1 MRQQT
6 PLVKSSE
13 QSGDRA
19 AKRPG
24 AGSGNRSRWLAFAGS
39 VLVSLLVFVWIGRDI
54 RPRDVFYALSD
65 MAPPEI
71 LLFLV
76 SSFFM
81 SICRTW
87 RFLLLLE
94 AMGYR
99 PGRLAMFFT
108 VLVRNLFADLLPA
121 KLGSLAYIWLCRT
134 RLGVS
139 WGAGSSSLAISFV
152 FDLIALAPLLVVV
165 GLVIAGEMGLSRV
178 LVWGFGLAMAG
189 GALMALFLLAPLAD
203 WAARLIPGL
212 PLLAT
217 GFKTDLATFVESVAD
232 DVRIA
237 NHAGIFLPV
246 MSLSVLIRI
255 AKYTAMYFL
264 LLGIL
269 GPMGFGIA
277 ELPPHRGLVG
287 LIAPEIA
294 AALPVSGIGGFGA
307 YEGTWAVIFH
317 FLGLPEQLAKLTG
330 VAHHLFTQ
338 VYGAGVGLAAL
349 LLLFLPFFRAGE
361 ARSAATPVSATRR
374 WLQMGGAVLLWLGV
388 SAGVFMMSNVLIPDG
403 TAAEQADS
411 VYSPEELAGRNY
423 LNTLPAGRI
432 LFDSNRSGSF
442 GIYIQNV
449 DGSGLQ
455 TVVDT
460 VEQEMFPDIHPRG
473 EWLVYAR
480 ARSTNAKA
488 PADVHICRLDGLE
501 DRVLLQN
508 ATFPS
513 FTADG
518 KAVIAER
525 DRSRIIR
532 ADIAGGKVEEIFPRG
547 QGAFVKAQVVKPRI
561 SPDQQWVAFTSDAP
575 RRWTAWAVR
584 LEDGKAVELGEGCQ
598 PIWSAD
604 PSRIYHVAT
613 TGMKERTGFLRT
625 DLAEGKGVTVL
636 DNEAPRG
643 HEYFP
648 AILRDR
654 LIFYAASRP
663 EEHDHD
669 SANYQLYVHDLKAGW
684 TARLTCDNF
693 TNRWPRWIPAR

>member
-1 MRQQT
+1 M
-6 PLVKSSE
+6 
-13 QSGDRA
+13 A
-19 AKRPG
+19 AKQPA
-24 AGSGNRSRWLAFAGS
+24 AGSGNRSRWLAFTGS
-39 VLVSLLVFVWIGRDI
+39 VLVTLLVFVWIGKDI
-54 RPRDVFYALSD
+54 KPRDVFYALSD

-94 AMGYR
+94 PMGYR
-99 PGRLAMFFT
+99 PGRPAMFLT

-121 KLGSLAYIWLCRT
+121 KLGSLIYIWLCRT
-134 RLGVS
+134 RLGIS

-165 GLVIAGEMGLSRV
+165 GLVIAGDLGFSRI
-178 LVWGFGLAMAG
+178 LVWAFGLAIAG
-189 GALMALFLLAPLAD
+189 GALVALFLLAPLSD
-203 WAARLIPGL
+203 RAARLIPRL
-212 PLLAT
+212 PLLPER
-217 GFKTDLATFVESVAD
+217 FKAAISAFAGSVAD
-232 DVRIA
+232 DVRTT
-237 NHAGIFLPV
+237 NHAGVFLPV
-246 MSLSVLIRI
+246 VALSFLIRI

-269 GPMGFGIA
+269 GPMGFGIG

-307 YEGTWAVIFH
+307 YEGTWAVTFQL
-317 FLGLPEQLAKLTG
+317 LGLPEQLAKLTG

-338 VYGAGVGLAAL
+338 AYGAGIGLAAL
-349 LLLFLPFFRAGE
+349 LLLFLPFFRANE
-361 ARSAATPVSATRR
+361 ARPAGLAVSATRR
-374 WLQMGGAVLLWLGV
+374 WLQMVGAVLLWLGV
-388 SAGVFMMSNVLIPDG
+388 SAGVFMMSNVLIPAD
-403 TAAEQADS
+403 TAADSADS
-411 VYSPEELAGRNY
+411 AYSSEEMAGRKR
-423 LNTLPAGRI
+423 LDKLPAGRI

-442 GIYIQNV
+442 GIYVQNA
-449 DGSGLQ
+449 DGSGLR

-460 VEQEMFPDIHPRG
+460 AEEEMFPDIHPDG
-473 EWLVYAR
+473 NWLVYAR
-480 ARSTNAKA
+480 AHSTNVKA
-488 PADVHICRLDGLE
+488 PANVHICRLDGSE
-501 DRVLLQN
+501 DRVLLAD

-518 KAVIAER
+518 KAVIAEQ

-532 ADIAGGKVEEIFPRG
+532 VDIAGGKTEEIFPRG
-547 QGAFVKAQVVKPRI
+547 EGPFAKVQVVKPRI

-584 LEDGKAVELGEGCQ
+584 LEDGRAVELGEGCQ
-598 PIWSAD
+598 PVWSAD
-604 PSRIYHVAT
+604 PQQVYHVAT

-625 DLAEGKGVTVL
+625 DLAEGKGRTVL

-648 AILRDR
+648 AIFQDR
-654 LIFYAASRP
+654 YIFYAASRIK
-663 EEHDHD
+663 EHDHD

-684 TARLTCDNF
+684 TARLTCDRF